1 MTTAICIGEPYRS
14 AGKCGAEYDSC
25 NAKYRR
31 KPDGAILEVYAMPT
45 IKSRRPVSAKK
56 RSVAKAA
63 PAPAGA
69 DLSKRAKQG
78 IILAI
83 MLALFLGALDQTIVG
98 TALPK
103 IITDLS
109 GANLYTWVVTIY
121 LLASTVTVPIY
132 GKLSDMYGRKPLLL
146 AGVGLFLIGSVLAG
160 LSQNIEQLIIFRGI
174 QGLGAGAL
182 FPIAL
187 ATIGDLYSA
196 KERGRYQG
204 LFGAVFGLA
213 SLIGPAL
220 GGWLTDTFS
229 WHLIFYVN
237 LPIGLISIAIILV
250 ELPTIKGRANQKIDF
265 LGALVF
271 AAGIIPV
278 LIGLTNVQTNAF
290 ATPEVAGLISLGLA
304 LLGLFL
310 FIEAKVEE
318 PIIPLELFRNRTF
331 AAAAAAS
338 FFASFGFFASIIFL
352 PRYFQT
358 VLGETATNSGYAT
371 LPLLLGVI
379 ISSVAAGQMVA
390 RRGRYKSLILGA
402 ILLVAAASVLLTN
415 IKADTDP
422 WVLRFWMFL
431 AGLGVGPTLS
441 VFTIVVQNAVPF
453 KFLGAATSN
462 LTFFRQVGGS
472 VGLALVGSYFG
483 GQLAA
488 TIPAELAKAA
498 PAGTFTPFFTAIGGD
513 LAQLT
518 NVGGQFD
525 QALIGLIPVQYLEA
539 FFTAIKAGI
548 ADAIGSIF
556 WLSVVAS
563 LVAFVAATLIEEIP
577 LRGGAKGAPAEM

>member
-1 MTTAICIGEPYRS
+1 MATARRSPSRPSKASPASSHHAGE
-14 AGKCGAEYDSC
+14 
-25 NAKYRR
+25 
-31 KPDGAILEVYAMPT
+31 
-45 IKSRRPVSAKK
+45 
-56 RSVAKAA
+56 
-63 PAPAGA
+63 

-78 IILAI
+78 IVLAI

-98 TALPK
+98 TALPQ
-103 IITDLS
+103 IITELN

-146 AGVGLFLIGSVLAG
+146 VGVGLFLVGSALAG
-160 LSQNIEQLIIFRGI
+160 LSQNIEQLILFRGI

-204 LFGAVFGLA
+204 LFGAVFGLS
-213 SLIGPAL
+213 SLVGPAL

-237 LPIGLISIAIILV
+237 IPIGLLSIAIILI
-250 ELPTIKGRANQKIDF
+250 ELPTFRGRPNQKIDF
-265 LGALVF
+265 LGAIVF

-278 LIGLTNVQTNAF
+278 LIGLTNVQTNDF
-290 ATPEVAGLISLGLA
+290 ATPEVAGLISVGLA
-304 LLGLFL
+304 ILGAFV
-310 FIEAKVEE
+310 FIEAKAEE

-331 AAAAAAS
+331 TAAAAAT
-338 FFASFGFFASIIFL
+338 FFSSIGFFAAVIFL
-352 PRYFQT
+352 PRYFQS
-358 VLGETATNSGYAT
+358 VLGESATDSGYAT

-379 ISSVAAGQMVA
+379 ISSVGAGLLVA
-390 RRGRYKSLILGA
+390 RRGRYKTLILGA
-402 ILLVAAASVLLTN
+402 IVLVTAGSLLLTN

-422 WVLRFWMFL
+422 WVLRGWMFL

-462 LTFFRQVGGS
+462 LTFFRQVGGT
-472 VGLALVGSYFG
+472 VGLAIVGSYFG
-483 GQLAA
+483 GQLTS
-488 TIPAELAKAA
+488 TIPAELATAA
-498 PAGTFTPFFTAIGGD
+498 PAGTFDPFFAATGGNLD
-513 LAQLT
+513 QLT
-518 NVGGQFD
+518 NVGGAFD
-525 QALIGLIPVQYLEA
+525 PALLALIPAEYVEA
-539 FFTAIKAGI
+539 FFSAVRAGI
-548 ADAIGSIF
+548 ADAIGAIF
-556 WLSVVAS
+556 WLAVVAS
-563 LVAFVAATLIEEIP
+563 LVALLAATLIEEIP
-577 LRGGAKGAPAEM
+577 LRSGSRAGTPAEL

>member
-1 MTTAICIGEPYRS
+1 M
-14 AGKCGAEYDSC
+14 
-25 NAKYRR
+25 
-31 KPDGAILEVYAMPT
+31 EVYRMAT
-45 IKSRRPVSAKK
+45 TKSRRPVAAK
-56 RSVAKAA
+56 RRTVAKAA

-83 MLALFLGALDQTIVG
+83 MMALFLGALDQTIVG
-98 TALPK
+98 TALPQ

-132 GKLSDMYGRKPLLL
+132 GKLSDLYGRKPLLL
-146 AGVGLFLIGSVLAG
+146 TGVSLFLIGSVLSG

-187 ATIGDLYSA
+187 ATIGDLYSP

-237 LPIGLISIAIILV
+237 LPIGLISIAIILI

-290 ATPEVAGLISLGLA
+290 ATPEVAGLIALGLA

-338 FFASFGFFASIIFL
+338 FFASIGFFTAIIFL

-358 VLGETATNSGYAT
+358 VLGETATSSGYAT

-379 ISSVAAGQMVA
+379 ISSVVAGLLVA
-390 RRGRYKSLILGA
+390 RSGRYKSLILGA
-402 ILLVAAASVLLTN
+402 ILLIAAASLLLTN

-422 WVLRFWMFL
+422 WLLRLWMFL
-431 AGLGVGPTLS
+431 AGLGIGPTLS

-483 GQLAA
+483 GQLV
-488 TIPAELAKAA
+488 TNIPTELTKAA
-498 PAGTFTPFFTAIGGD
+498 PTGTFTPFFTAIGGD

-525 QALIGLIPVQYLEA
+525 QALIGLIPVEHLGA
-539 FFTAIKAGI
+539 FFNAIKVGV

-577 LRGGAKGAPAEM
+577 LRGGAKGAPAEL

>member
-1 MTTAICIGEPYRS
+1 MATARRSTSRPSKASPTSSSHAGE
-14 AGKCGAEYDSC
+14 
-25 NAKYRR
+25 
-31 KPDGAILEVYAMPT
+31 
-45 IKSRRPVSAKK
+45 
-56 RSVAKAA
+56 
-63 PAPAGA
+63 

-78 IILAI
+78 IVVAI

-98 TALPK
+98 TALPQ
-103 IITDLS
+103 IITELN

-146 AGVGLFLIGSVLAG
+146 IGVGLFLVGSALAG
-160 LSQNIEQLIIFRGI
+160 LSQNIEQLILFRGI

-204 LFGAVFGLA
+204 LFGAVFGLS
-213 SLIGPAL
+213 SLVGPAL

-237 LPIGLISIAIILV
+237 LPIGLLSIAIILL

-265 LGALVF
+265 LGAIVF

-278 LIGLTNVQTNAF
+278 LIGLTNVQSNAF
-290 ATPEVAGLISLGLA
+290 ATPEVAGLIAAGLA
-304 LLGLFL
+304 ILSLFL
-310 FIEAKVEE
+310 FIETKADE
-318 PIIPLELFRNRTF
+318 PIIPLELFKNRTF

-338 FFASFGFFASIIFL
+338 FFASFGFFAAIIFL

-379 ISSVAAGQMVA
+379 ISSVGAGLMVA

-402 ILLVAAASVLLTN
+402 IALVTVGSLLLTN

-422 WVLRFWMFL
+422 WVLRGWMFL
-431 AGLGVGPTLS
+431 AGLGIGPTLS

-453 KFLGAATSN
+453 KFLGTATSN

-472 VGLALVGSYFG
+472 VGLAIVGSYFG
-483 GQLAA
+483 GQLTT
-488 TIPAELAKAA
+488 TIPTELAAAA
-498 PAGTFTPFFTAIGGD
+498 PAGTFDSFFAAAGGNLD
-513 LAQLT
+513 QLT

-525 QALIGLIPVQYLEA
+525 PALLALIPAEYLGV
-539 FFTAIKAGI
+539 FFTATQAGI
-548 ADAIGSIF
+548 ANAIGSIF
-556 WLSVVAS
+556 WLTVVAS
-563 LVAFVAATLIEEIP
+563 LIALVAATLIEEIP
-577 LRGGAKGAPAEM
+577 LRGKQSEGVVAEL

>member
-1 MTTAICIGEPYRS
+1 MATARRNTSRPS
-14 AGKCGAEYDSC
+14 KAGKASK
-25 NAKYRR
+25 A
-31 KPDGAILEVYAMPT
+31 
-45 IKSRRPVSAKK
+45 SAA
-56 RSVAKAA
+56 SSHH
-63 PAPAGA
+63 AGE

-78 IILAI
+78 IVVAI

-98 TALPK
+98 TALPQ
-103 IITDLS
+103 IITELN

-146 AGVGLFLIGSVLAG
+146 IGVSLFLVGSALAG

-187 ATIGDLYSA
+187 ATIGDLFSA

-204 LFGAVFGLA
+204 LFGAVFGLS
-213 SLIGPAL
+213 SLVGPAL

-237 LPIGLISIAIILV
+237 LPIGLLSIAIILL
-250 ELPTIKGRANQKIDF
+250 ELPTIKGRPNQKIDF
-265 LGALVF
+265 LGAIVF

-278 LIGLTNVQTNAF
+278 LIGLTNVQSNAF
-290 ATPEVAGLISLGLA
+290 ATPEVAGLISAGLA
-304 LLGLFL
+304 ILSLFL
-310 FIEAKVEE
+310 FIEAKADE

-331 AAAAAAS
+331 AAAAAAT
-338 FFASFGFFASIIFL
+338 FFASFGFFAAIIFL

-379 ISSVAAGQMVA
+379 ISSISAGQMVA

-402 ILLVAAASVLLTN
+402 IVLVTVGSLLLTN

-422 WVLRFWMFL
+422 WVLRGWMFL

-472 VGLALVGSYFG
+472 VGLAIVGSYFG
-483 GQLAA
+483 GQLTT
-488 TIPAELAKAA
+488 TIPTELAAAA
-498 PAGTFTPFFTAIGGD
+498 PAGTFDPFFAAAGGNLD
-513 LAQLT
+513 QLT

-525 QALIGLIPVQYLEA
+525 PALLALIPAEYVGA
-539 FFTAIKAGI
+539 FFNAIKAGI

-556 WLSVVAS
+556 WLAVMAS
-563 LVAFVAATLIEEIP
+563 LVALVAATLIEEIP
-577 LRGGAKGAPAEM
+577 LRSKPSEGVVAEL

>member
-1 MTTAICIGEPYRS
+1 MATARRS
-14 AGKCGAEYDSC
+14 TSRPSKAGKAS
-25 NAKYRR
+25 
-31 KPDGAILEVYAMPT
+31 
-45 IKSRRPVSAKK
+45 
-56 RSVAKAA
+56 KAS
-63 PAPAGA
+63 PASSHHAGE

-78 IILAI
+78 IVVAI

-98 TALPK
+98 TALPQ
-103 IITDLS
+103 IITELN

-146 AGVGLFLIGSVLAG
+146 IGVSLFLIGSALAG

-187 ATIGDLYSA
+187 ATIGDLFSA

-204 LFGAVFGLA
+204 LFGAVFGLS
-213 SLIGPAL
+213 SLVGPAL

-237 LPIGLISIAIILV
+237 LPIGLLSIAIILL
-250 ELPTIKGRANQKIDF
+250 ELPTIKGRPNQKIDF
-265 LGALVF
+265 LGAIVF

-278 LIGLTNVQTNAF
+278 LIGLTNVQSNAF
-290 ATPEVAGLISLGLA
+290 ATPEVAGLISAGLA
-304 LLGLFL
+304 ILSLFL
-310 FIEAKVEE
+310 FIEAKADE
-318 PIIPLELFRNRTF
+318 PIIPLELFKNRTF
-331 AAAAAAS
+331 AAAAAAT

-379 ISSVAAGQMVA
+379 ISSISAGQMVA

-402 ILLVAAASVLLTN
+402 IVLVTVGSLLLTN

-422 WVLRFWMFL
+422 WVLRGWMFL

-472 VGLALVGSYFG
+472 VGLAIVGSYFG
-483 GQLAA
+483 GQLTT
-488 TIPAELAKAA
+488 TIPTELAAAA
-498 PAGTFTPFFTAIGGD
+498 PAGTFDPFFAAAGGNLD
-513 LAQLT
+513 QLT

-525 QALIGLIPVQYLEA
+525 PALLALIPAEYVGA
-539 FFTAIKAGI
+539 FFNAIKAGI

-556 WLSVVAS
+556 WLAVVAS
-563 LVAFVAATLIEEIP
+563 LVALVAATLIEEIP
-577 LRGGAKGAPAEM
+577 LRSKPSEGVVAEL

>member
-1 MTTAICIGEPYRS
+1 MATARRSPSRPSKASPASSHHAGE
-14 AGKCGAEYDSC
+14 
-25 NAKYRR
+25 
-31 KPDGAILEVYAMPT
+31 
-45 IKSRRPVSAKK
+45 
-56 RSVAKAA
+56 
-63 PAPAGA
+63 

-78 IILAI
+78 IVVAI

-98 TALPK
+98 TALPQ
-103 IITDLS
+103 IITELN

-146 AGVGLFLIGSVLAG
+146 VGVGLFLVGSALAG
-160 LSQNIEQLIIFRGI
+160 LSQNIEQLILFRGI

-204 LFGAVFGLA
+204 LFGAVFGLS
-213 SLIGPAL
+213 SLVGPAL

-237 LPIGLISIAIILV
+237 LPIGLLSIAIILL
-250 ELPTIKGRANQKIDF
+250 ELPTIKGRPNQKIDF
-265 LGALVF
+265 LGAIVF

-278 LIGLTNVQTNAF
+278 LIGLTNVQSNAF
-290 ATPEVAGLISLGLA
+290 ATPEVAGLISAGLA
-304 LLGLFL
+304 ILCLFL
-310 FIEAKVEE
+310 FIEAKADE
-318 PIIPLELFRNRTF
+318 PIIPLELFKNRTF

-338 FFASFGFFASIIFL
+338 FFASFGFFAAIIFL

-379 ISSVAAGQMVA
+379 ISSVGAGLMVA

-402 ILLVAAASVLLTN
+402 IALVTVGSLLLTN

-422 WVLRFWMFL
+422 WVLRGWMFL
-431 AGLGVGPTLS
+431 AGLGIGPTLS

-453 KFLGAATSN
+453 KFLGTATSN

-472 VGLALVGSYFG
+472 VGLAIVGSYFG
-483 GQLAA
+483 GQLTTAIPAKLAAAAVPAGAFDAFSAA
-488 TIPAELAKAA
+488 T
-498 PAGTFTPFFTAIGGD
+498 GGNLD
-513 LAQLT
+513 QLT

-525 QALIGLIPVQYLEA
+525 PALLALIPAEYLGV
-539 FFTAIKAGI
+539 FFTAIQAGI

-556 WLSVVAS
+556 WLTVVAS
-563 LVAFVAATLIEEIP
+563 LIALVAATLIEEIP
-577 LRGGAKGAPAEM
+577 LRGKQSEGVVAEL

>member
-1 MTTAICIGEPYRS
+1 M
-14 AGKCGAEYDSC
+14 
-25 NAKYRR
+25 
-31 KPDGAILEVYAMPT
+31 EVYRMAT
-45 IKSRRPVSAKK
+45 TKSRRPVAAK
-56 RSVAKAA
+56 RRTVAKAA

-83 MLALFLGALDQTIVG
+83 MMALFLGALDQTIVG
-98 TALPK
+98 TALPQ

-132 GKLSDMYGRKPLLL
+132 GKLSDLYGRKPLLL
-146 AGVGLFLIGSVLAG
+146 TGVSLFLIGSVLSG

-187 ATIGDLYSA
+187 ATIGDLYSP

-237 LPIGLISIAIILV
+237 LPIGLISIAIILI

-290 ATPEVAGLISLGLA
+290 ATPEVAGLIALGLA

-338 FFASFGFFASIIFL
+338 FFASIGFFTAIIFL

-358 VLGETATNSGYAT
+358 VLGETATSSGYAT

-379 ISSVAAGQMVA
+379 ISSVVAGLLVA
-390 RRGRYKSLILGA
+390 RSGHYKSLILGA
-402 ILLVAAASVLLTN
+402 ILLIAAASLLLTN

-422 WVLRFWMFL
+422 WLLRLWMFL
-431 AGLGVGPTLS
+431 AGLGIGPTLS

-483 GQLAA
+483 GQLV
-488 TIPAELAKAA
+488 TNIPTELTKAA
-498 PAGTFTPFFTAIGGD
+498 PTGTFTPFFTAIGGD

-525 QALIGLIPVQYLEA
+525 QALIGLIPVEHLGA
-539 FFTAIKAGI
+539 FFNAIKVGV

-577 LRGGAKGAPAEM
+577 LRGGAKGAPAEL

>member
-1 MTTAICIGEPYRS
+1 
-14 AGKCGAEYDSC
+14 
-25 NAKYRR
+25 
-31 KPDGAILEVYAMPT
+31 MPT
-45 IKSRRPVSAKK
+45 PKTRRPVAAKNTAAAKK
-56 RSVAKAA
+56 PSASNSTI
-63 PAPAGA
+63 APAGA

-98 TALPK
+98 TALPQ

-278 LIGLTNVQTNAF
+278 LIGLTNVQTSDF

-310 FIEAKVEE
+310 FIEAKVQE

-331 AAAAAAS
+331 TAAAAAS
-338 FFASFGFFASIIFL
+338 FFASFGFFSAVIFL
-352 PRYFQT
+352 PRYFQS
-358 VLGETATNSGYAT
+358 VLGESATNSGYAT

-422 WVLRFWMFL
+422 WVLRLWMFL
-431 AGLGVGPTLS
+431 AGLGIGPTLS

-483 GQLAA
+483 GQLV
-488 TIPAELAKAA
+488 TSIPAELATAA

-525 QALIGLIPVQYLEA
+525 QALISLIPVQYLDA

-548 ADAIGSIF
+548 ADAIGAIF

-577 LRGGAKGAPAEM
+577 LRGGANGAPTEM

>member
-1 MTTAICIGEPYRS
+1 M
-14 AGKCGAEYDSC
+14 
-25 NAKYRR
+25 
-31 KPDGAILEVYAMPT
+31 LEVYAMPT
-45 IKSRRPVSAKK
+45 RTTRRPVATKR

-63 PAPAGA
+63 TAPAGA

-146 AGVGLFLIGSVLAG
+146 TGVGLFLLGSALAG

-204 LFGAVFGLA
+204 LFGAVFGLS
-213 SLIGPAL
+213 SLVGPAL

-237 LPIGLISIAIILV
+237 LPIGLVSIAIILL
-250 ELPTIKGRANQKIDF
+250 ELPTIKGRANQKIDY

-304 LLGLFL
+304 LLGVFL
-310 FIEAKVEE
+310 FIESKVEE

-338 FFASFGFFASIIFL
+338 FFASFGFFSSVIFL
-352 PRYFQT
+352 PRYFQS
-358 VLGETATNSGYAT
+358 VLGESATNSGYAT

-379 ISSVAAGQMVA
+379 ISSVTAGQIVA

-402 ILLVAAASVLLTN
+402 IVLVAGASLLLTN

-422 WVLRFWMFL
+422 WLLRGWMFL

-453 KFLGAATSN
+453 KFLGAATSY

-472 VGLALVGSYFG
+472 VGLAIVGSYFG
-483 GQLAA
+483 GQLAT
-488 TIPAELAKAA
+488 TIPTELAKAA
-498 PAGTFTPFFTAIGGD
+498 PSGTFTPFFTAIGGD

-518 NVGGQFD
+518 NVDGKFD
-525 QALIGLIPVQYLEA
+525 QALISLIPAQYLEA
-539 FFTAIKAGI
+539 FFNAIKAGI

-577 LRGGAKGAPAEM
+577 LRGGVKGAPAEM

>member
-1 MTTAICIGEPYRS
+1 M
-14 AGKCGAEYDSC
+14 
-25 NAKYRR
+25 
-31 KPDGAILEVYAMPT
+31 EVHAMPT
-45 IKSRRPVSAKK
+45 AKTRRPVAAKQ
-56 RSVAKAA
+56 RPAAKET

-78 IILAI
+78 IIVAI

-132 GKLSDMYGRKPLLL
+132 GKLSDLYGRKPLLL

-213 SLIGPAL
+213 SLVGPAL

-237 LPIGLISIAIILV
+237 LPIGLISIAIIVL

-379 ISSVAAGQMVA
+379 ISSVAAGQIVA

-422 WVLRFWMFL
+422 WVLRLWMFL

-483 GQLAA
+483 GQLVT

-498 PAGTFTPFFTAIGGD
+498 PVGTFTPFFTAIGGD

-525 QALIGLIPVQYLEA
+525 QALIGLIPVQYLDA

-577 LRGGAKGAPAEM
+577 LRGGAKSAPAEM

>member
-1 MTTAICIGEPYRS
+1 M
-14 AGKCGAEYDSC
+14 
-25 NAKYRR
+25 
-31 KPDGAILEVYAMPT
+31 EVYRMAT
-45 IKSRRPVSAKK
+45 AKSRRPVAAK
-56 RSVAKAA
+56 RRTVAKAA

-83 MLALFLGALDQTIVG
+83 MMALFLGALDQTIVG

-146 AGVGLFLIGSVLAG
+146 IGVGLFLIGSVLSG

-187 ATIGDLYSA
+187 ATIGDLYSP

-237 LPIGLISIAIILV
+237 LPIGLISIAIILI

-271 AAGIIPV
+271 ASGIIPV

-290 ATPEVAGLISLGLA
+290 ATPEVAGLIALGLA

-338 FFASFGFFASIIFL
+338 FFASIGFFTAIIFL

-358 VLGETATNSGYAT
+358 VLGETATSSGYAT

-379 ISSVAAGQMVA
+379 ISSVVAGLLVA
-390 RRGRYKSLILGA
+390 RSGRYKSLILGA
-402 ILLVAAASVLLTN
+402 ILLIAAASLLLTN

-422 WVLRFWMFL
+422 WALRLWMFL
-431 AGLGVGPTLS
+431 AGLGIGPTLS

-472 VGLALVGSYFG
+472 VGLAVVGSYFG
-483 GQLAA
+483 GQLV
-488 TIPAELAKAA
+488 TNIPTELAKAA

-525 QALIGLIPVQYLEA
+525 QALIGLIPVQYLDA
-539 FFTAIKAGI
+539 FFNAIKVGI

-577 LRGGAKGAPAEM
+577 LRGGAKGAPAEL

>member
-1 MTTAICIGEPYRS
+1 MATARRS
-14 AGKCGAEYDSC
+14 TSRPST
-25 NAKYRR
+25 AK
-31 KPDGAILEVYAMPT
+31 
-45 IKSRRPVSAKK
+45 RPS
-56 RSVAKAA
+56 KAS
-63 PAPAGA
+63 PASSHHAGA

-78 IILAI
+78 IVLAI

-98 TALPK
+98 TALPQ
-103 IITDLS
+103 IITELN

-146 AGVGLFLIGSVLAG
+146 IGVGLFLVGSALAG

-204 LFGAVFGLA
+204 LFGAVFGLS
-213 SLIGPAL
+213 SLVGPAL

-237 LPIGLISIAIILV
+237 LPIGLLSIAIILL
-250 ELPTIKGRANQKIDF
+250 ELPTIKGRPNQKIDF
-265 LGALVF
+265 LGAIVF

-278 LIGLTNVQTNAF
+278 LIGLTNVQSNAF
-290 ATPEVAGLISLGLA
+290 ATPEVAGLIAAGLA
-304 LLGLFL
+304 ILCLFL
-310 FIEAKVEE
+310 FIETKADE
-318 PIIPLELFRNRTF
+318 PIIPLELFKNRTF

-338 FFASFGFFASIIFL
+338 FFASFGFFAAIIFL

-379 ISSVAAGQMVA
+379 ISSVGAGLMVA

-402 ILLVAAASVLLTN
+402 IVLVTVGSLLLTS

-422 WVLRFWMFL
+422 WVLRGWMFL
-431 AGLGVGPTLS
+431 AGLGIGPTLS

-472 VGLALVGSYFG
+472 VGLAIVGSYFG
-483 GQLAA
+483 GQLTT
-488 TIPAELAKAA
+488 TIPTELAAAA
-498 PAGTFTPFFTAIGGD
+498 PAGTFDPFFAAVGGNLD
-513 LAQLT
+513 QLT

-525 QALIGLIPVQYLEA
+525 PALLALIPVEYVGA
-539 FFTAIKAGI
+539 FFNAIKAGI

-556 WLSVVAS
+556 WLAVVAS
-563 LVAFVAATLIEEIP
+563 LVALVAATLIEEIP
-577 LRGGAKGAPAEM
+577 LRSKSSEGVVAEL

>member
-1 MTTAICIGEPYRS
+1 MSTA
-14 AGKCGAEYDSC
+14 
-25 NAKYRR
+25 
-31 KPDGAILEVYAMPT
+31 
-45 IKSRRPVSAKK
+45 KSRRPVAAKK
-56 RSVAKAA
+56 STVAKAA

-83 MLALFLGALDQTIVG
+83 MMALFLGALDQTIVG

-132 GKLSDMYGRKPLLL
+132 GKLSDLYGRKPLLL
-146 AGVGLFLIGSVLAG
+146 TGVSLFLIGSVLAG

-187 ATIGDLYSA
+187 ATIGDLYSP

-237 LPIGLISIAIILV
+237 LPIGLISIAIILI

-290 ATPEVAGLISLGLA
+290 ATPEVAGLIALGIV

-338 FFASFGFFASIIFL
+338 FFASIGFFTAIIFL

-379 ISSVAAGQMVA
+379 ISSVVAGLLVA
-390 RRGRYKSLILGA
+390 RSGRYKSLILGA
-402 ILLVAAASVLLTN
+402 ILLIAAASLLLTN

-422 WVLRFWMFL
+422 WALRLWMFL
-431 AGLGVGPTLS
+431 AGLGIGPTLS

-472 VGLALVGSYFG
+472 VGLAVVGSYFG
-483 GQLAA
+483 GQLV
-488 TIPAELAKAA
+488 TNIPAELATAA

-525 QALIGLIPVQYLEA
+525 QALIGLIPVQYLDA
-539 FFTAIKAGI
+539 FFNAIKVGI

-577 LRGGAKGAPAEM
+577 LRGGAKGAPAEL

>member
-1 MTTAICIGEPYRS
+1 VKKPSKASPTSSNHAGE
-14 AGKCGAEYDSC
+14 
-25 NAKYRR
+25 
-31 KPDGAILEVYAMPT
+31 
-45 IKSRRPVSAKK
+45 
-56 RSVAKAA
+56 
-63 PAPAGA
+63 

-78 IILAI
+78 IVVAI

-98 TALPK
+98 TALPR
-103 IITDLS
+103 IITELN

-146 AGVGLFLIGSVLAG
+146 IGVGLFLVGSALAG
-160 LSQNIEQLIIFRGI
+160 LSQNIEQLILFRGI

-187 ATIGDLYSA
+187 ATIGDLFSA

-204 LFGAVFGLA
+204 LFGAVFGLS
-213 SLIGPAL
+213 SLVGPAL

-237 LPIGLISIAIILV
+237 LPIGLLSIAIILL
-250 ELPTIKGRANQKIDF
+250 ELPTIKGRPNQKIDF
-265 LGALVF
+265 LGAIVF

-278 LIGLTNVQTNAF
+278 LIGLTNVQSNAF
-290 ATPEVAGLISLGLA
+290 ATPEVAGMIAAGLA
-304 LLGLFL
+304 ILCLFL
-310 FIEAKVEE
+310 FIETKADE
-318 PIIPLELFRNRTF
+318 PIIPLELFKNRTF
-331 AAAAAAS
+331 AAAATAT
-338 FFASFGFFASIIFL
+338 FFASIGFFASIIFL

-379 ISSVAAGQMVA
+379 ISSVGAGLMVA

-402 ILLVAAASVLLTN
+402 IALVTVGSLLLTN

-422 WVLRFWMFL
+422 WVLRGWMFL

-472 VGLALVGSYFG
+472 VGLAIVGSYFG
-483 GQLAA
+483 GQLTTTIPKELAAAAPTGTFDPFFAA
-488 TIPAELAKAA
+488 T
-498 PAGTFTPFFTAIGGD
+498 GGNLD
-513 LAQLT
+513 QLT

-525 QALIGLIPVQYLEA
+525 PALLALIPAEYVGA
-539 FFTAIKAGI
+539 FFKAIQAGI

-556 WLSVVAS
+556 WLAVVAS
-563 LVAFVAATLIEEIP
+563 LVALVAATLIEEIP
-577 LRGGAKGAPAEM
+577 LRGKPSEGVVAEM

>member
-1 MTTAICIGEPYRS
+1 
-14 AGKCGAEYDSC
+14 
-25 NAKYRR
+25 
-31 KPDGAILEVYAMPT
+31 MPT
-45 IKSRRPVSAKK
+45 AKTRRPVAAKK
-56 RSVAKAA
+56 TATAKKPAAAKAA

-78 IILAI
+78 IIVAI

-146 AGVGLFLIGSVLAG
+146 TGVGLFLLGSALSG
-160 LSQNIEQLIIFRGI
+160 LSQNIEQLIVFRGI

-213 SLIGPAL
+213 SLVGPAL

-237 LPIGLISIAIILV
+237 LPVGLISIAIILL

-278 LIGLTNVQTNAF
+278 LIGLTNVQSSAF

-379 ISSVAAGQMVA
+379 VSSVAAGQIVA

-402 ILLVAAASVLLTN
+402 ILLVSAASVLLTN

-422 WVLRFWMFL
+422 WVLRLWMFL

-483 GQLAA
+483 GQLAT

-498 PAGTFTPFFTAIGGD
+498 PMGTFNPFFTAIGGN
-513 LAQLT
+513 LSQLT
-518 NVGGQFD
+518 NVGGKFD
-525 QALIGLIPVQYLEA
+525 QALISLIPVQYLDA
-539 FFTAIKAGI
+539 FFNAIKAGI

>member
-1 MTTAICIGEPYRS
+1 MATT
-14 AGKCGAEYDSC
+14 
-25 NAKYRR
+25 
-31 KPDGAILEVYAMPT
+31 
-45 IKSRRPVSAKK
+45 KSRRPVAAKK
-56 RSVAKAA
+56 RTAAPAA

-78 IILAI
+78 IIVAI

-109 GANLYTWVVTIY
+109 GGNLYTWVVTIY

-146 AGVGLFLIGSVLAG
+146 TGVGLFLLGSVLSG

-187 ATIGDLYSA
+187 ATIGDLYSP

-213 SLIGPAL
+213 SLVGPAL

-237 LPIGLISIAIILV
+237 LPIGLISIAIILL

-278 LIGLTNVQTNAF
+278 LIGLTNVQEKAF

-379 ISSVAAGQMVA
+379 ISSVAAGQLVA

-415 IKADTDP
+415 ITKDTDP
-422 WVLRFWMFL
+422 WVLRLWMFL

-483 GQLAA
+483 GQIA
-488 TIPAELAKAA
+488 TRIPTELYKVA
-498 PAGTFTPFFTAIGGD
+498 PKELFAPFIDAIGGKWD
-513 LAQLT
+513 ILT
-518 NVGGQFD
+518 NVGKRPE
-525 QALIGLIPVQYLEA
+525 ALINLIPKELLVEA
-539 FFTAIKAGI
+539 DKAIKAGI

>member
-1 MTTAICIGEPYRS
+1 MATARRS
-14 AGKCGAEYDSC
+14 TSRPST
-25 NAKYRR
+25 AKRPS
-31 KPDGAILEVYAMPT
+31 KASPAS
-45 IKSRRPVSAKK
+45 SRH
-56 RSVAKAA
+56 
-63 PAPAGA
+63 AGA

-78 IILAI
+78 IVLAI

-98 TALPK
+98 TALPQ
-103 IITDLS
+103 IITELN

-146 AGVGLFLIGSVLAG
+146 IGVGLFLVGSALAG

-204 LFGAVFGLA
+204 LFGAVFGLS
-213 SLIGPAL
+213 SLVGPAL

-237 LPIGLISIAIILV
+237 LPIGLLSIAIILL
-250 ELPTIKGRANQKIDF
+250 ELPTIKGRPNQKIDF

-278 LIGLTNVQTNAF
+278 LIGLTNVQSNAF
-290 ATPEVAGLISLGLA
+290 ATPEVAGLISAGLA
-304 LLGLFL
+304 ILCLFL
-310 FIEAKVEE
+310 FIETKAGE
-318 PIIPLELFRNRTF
+318 PIIPLELFKNRTF

-338 FFASFGFFASIIFL
+338 FFASFGFFAAIIFL

-379 ISSVAAGQMVA
+379 ISSVGAGLMVA

-402 ILLVAAASVLLTN
+402 IVLVTVGSLLLTS

-422 WVLRFWMFL
+422 WVLRGWMFL
-431 AGLGVGPTLS
+431 AGLGIGPTLS

-453 KFLGAATSN
+453 KFLGTATSN

-472 VGLALVGSYFG
+472 VGLAIVGSYFG
-483 GQLAA
+483 GQLTT
-488 TIPAELAKAA
+488 TIPTELAAAA
-498 PAGTFTPFFTAIGGD
+498 PAGTFGPFFAAAGGNLD
-513 LAQLT
+513 QLT

-525 QALIGLIPVQYLEA
+525 PALLALIPTEYLSV
-539 FFTAIKAGI
+539 FFTAIQAGI

-556 WLSVVAS
+556 WLTVVAS
-563 LVAFVAATLIEEIP
+563 LIALVAATLIEEIP
-577 LRGGAKGAPAEM
+577 LRGKQSEGVVAEL

>member
-1 MTTAICIGEPYRS
+1 MATARRS
-14 AGKCGAEYDSC
+14 PSRPSKPSKAIT
-25 NAKYRR
+25 AK
-31 KPDGAILEVYAMPT
+31 
-45 IKSRRPVSAKK
+45 RPS
-56 RSVAKAA
+56 KAS
-63 PAPAGA
+63 PASSHHAGA

-78 IILAI
+78 IVVAI

-98 TALPK
+98 TALPQ
-103 IITDLS
+103 IITELN

-146 AGVGLFLIGSVLAG
+146 IGVSLFLIGSALAG

-187 ATIGDLYSA
+187 ATIGDLFSA

-204 LFGAVFGLA
+204 LFGAVFGLS

-237 LPIGLISIAIILV
+237 LPIGLLSIAIILL
-250 ELPTIKGRANQKIDF
+250 ELPTIKGRPNQKIDF
-265 LGALVF
+265 LGAIVF

-278 LIGLTNVQTNAF
+278 LIGLTNVQSNAF
-290 ATPEVAGLISLGLA
+290 ATPEVAGLISAGLA
-304 LLGLFL
+304 ILCLFL
-310 FIEAKVEE
+310 FIEAKADE
-318 PIIPLELFRNRTF
+318 PIIPLELFKNRTF

-338 FFASFGFFASIIFL
+338 FFASFGFFAAIIFL

-379 ISSVAAGQMVA
+379 ISSVGAGLMVA

-402 ILLVAAASVLLTN
+402 IVLVTVGSLLLTN

-422 WVLRFWMFL
+422 WVLRGWMFL
-431 AGLGVGPTLS
+431 AGLGIGPTLS

-453 KFLGAATSN
+453 KFLGTATSN

-472 VGLALVGSYFG
+472 VGLAIVGSYFG
-483 GQLAA
+483 GQLTT
-488 TIPAELAKAA
+488 TIPTELAAAA
-498 PAGTFTPFFTAIGGD
+498 PAGTFDPFFAAAGGNLD
-513 LAQLT
+513 QLT

-525 QALIGLIPVQYLEA
+525 PALLALIPAEYVGA
-539 FFTAIKAGI
+539 FFNAIKAGI

-556 WLSVVAS
+556 WLAVVAS
-563 LVAFVAATLIEEIP
+563 LVALVAATLIEEIP
-577 LRGGAKGAPAEM
+577 LRSKPSEGVVAEL

>member
-1 MTTAICIGEPYRS
+1 M
-14 AGKCGAEYDSC
+14 
-25 NAKYRR
+25 
-31 KPDGAILEVYAMPT
+31 EVHRMPT
-45 IKSRRPVSAKK
+45 AKTRRPAAAKK
-56 RSVAKAA
+56 TATAKKPAAAKAA

-78 IILAI
+78 IIVAI

-146 AGVGLFLIGSVLAG
+146 TGVGLFLLGSVLAG

-213 SLIGPAL
+213 SLVGPAL

-237 LPIGLISIAIILV
+237 LPIGLISIAIILL

-278 LIGLTNVQTNAF
+278 LIGLTNVQSNAF

-379 ISSVAAGQMVA
+379 ISSVAAGQIVA
-390 RRGRYKSLILGA
+390 RRGRYKTLILGA

-422 WVLRFWMFL
+422 WVLRLWMFL

-483 GQLAA
+483 GQLAT

-498 PAGTFTPFFTAIGGD
+498 PMGTFDPFFTAIGGN
-513 LAQLT
+513 LSQLT
-518 NVGGQFD
+518 NVGGKFD
-525 QALIGLIPVQYLEA
+525 QALISLIPVQYLDA
-539 FFTAIKAGI
+539 FFNAIKAGI

>member
-1 MTTAICIGEPYRS
+1 
-14 AGKCGAEYDSC
+14 
-25 NAKYRR
+25 
-31 KPDGAILEVYAMPT
+31 MPT
-45 IKSRRPVSAKK
+45 AKMRRPAAAKNTATAKK
-56 RSVAKAA
+56 PAAAKAA

-78 IILAI
+78 IIVAI

-146 AGVGLFLIGSVLAG
+146 TGVGLFLLGSALSG
-160 LSQNIEQLIIFRGI
+160 LSQNIEQLIVFRGI
-174 QGLGAGAL
+174 QGFGAGAL

-213 SLIGPAL
+213 SLVGPAL

-237 LPIGLISIAIILV
+237 LPIGLISIAIILL
-250 ELPTIKGRANQKIDF
+250 ERPTIKGRANQKIDF

-278 LIGLTNVQTNAF
+278 LIGLTNVQSSAF
-290 ATPEVAGLISLGLA
+290 ATPEVAGLILLGLA
-304 LLGLFL
+304 LLGLFI
-310 FIEAKVEE
+310 FVEAKVEE

-379 ISSVAAGQMVA
+379 ISSIAAGQIVA
-390 RRGRYKSLILGA
+390 RSGRYKSLILGA
-402 ILLVAAASVLLTN
+402 ILLVAGASVLLTN
-415 IKADTDP
+415 IRADTDP
-422 WVLRFWMFL
+422 WALRLWMVL

-441 VFTIVVQNAVPF
+441 VFTIVVQNALPF

-483 GQLAA
+483 GQLAT
-488 TIPAELAKAA
+488 TITTEVAKAA
-498 PAGTFTPFFTAIGGD
+498 PMGTFDPFFTAIGGN
-513 LAQLT
+513 LSQLT
-518 NVGGQFD
+518 NVGGKFD
-525 QALIGLIPVQYLEA
+525 QALISLIPVQYLDA
-539 FFTAIKAGI
+539 FFNAIKAGI

>member
-1 MTTAICIGEPYRS
+1 MATARRS
-14 AGKCGAEYDSC
+14 TSRPSKAGKAS
-25 NAKYRR
+25 
-31 KPDGAILEVYAMPT
+31 
-45 IKSRRPVSAKK
+45 
-56 RSVAKAA
+56 KAS
-63 PAPAGA
+63 PASSHHAGE

-78 IILAI
+78 IVVAI

-98 TALPK
+98 TALPQ
-103 IITDLS
+103 IITELN

-146 AGVGLFLIGSVLAG
+146 IGVSLFLIGSALAG

-187 ATIGDLYSA
+187 ATIGDLFSA

-204 LFGAVFGLA
+204 LFGAVFGLS
-213 SLIGPAL
+213 SLVGPAL

-237 LPIGLISIAIILV
+237 LPIGLLSIAIILL
-250 ELPTIKGRANQKIDF
+250 ELPTIKGRPNQKIDF
-265 LGALVF
+265 LGAIVF

-278 LIGLTNVQTNAF
+278 LIGLTNVQSNAF
-290 ATPEVAGLISLGLA
+290 ATPEVAGLISAGLA
-304 LLGLFL
+304 ILSLFL
-310 FIEAKVEE
+310 FIEAKADE
-318 PIIPLELFRNRTF
+318 PIIPLELFKNRTF
-331 AAAAAAS
+331 AAAAAAT

-379 ISSVAAGQMVA
+379 ISSISAGQMVA

-402 ILLVAAASVLLTN
+402 IVLVTVGSLLLTN

-422 WVLRFWMFL
+422 WVLRGWMFL

-472 VGLALVGSYFG
+472 VGLAIVGSYFG
-483 GQLAA
+483 GQLTT
-488 TIPAELAKAA
+488 TIPTELAAAA
-498 PAGTFTPFFTAIGGD
+498 PSGTFDPFFAAAGGNLD
-513 LAQLT
+513 QLT

-525 QALIGLIPVQYLEA
+525 PALLALIPAEYVGA
-539 FFTAIKAGI
+539 FFNAIKAGI

-556 WLSVVAS
+556 WLAVVAS
-563 LVAFVAATLIEEIP
+563 LVALVAATLIEEIP
-577 LRGGAKGAPAEM
+577 LRSKPSEGVVAEL

>member
-1 MTTAICIGEPYRS
+1 M
-14 AGKCGAEYDSC
+14 
-25 NAKYRR
+25 
-31 KPDGAILEVYAMPT
+31 EVHRMPT
-45 IKSRRPVSAKK
+45 AKTRRPVAAKK
-56 RSVAKAA
+56 TATAKKPAAAKAA

-78 IILAI
+78 IIVAI

-146 AGVGLFLIGSVLAG
+146 TGVGLFLLGSVLAG

-213 SLIGPAL
+213 SLVGPAL

-237 LPIGLISIAIILV
+237 LPIGLISIAIILL

-278 LIGLTNVQTNAF
+278 LIGLTNVQSNAF

-379 ISSVAAGQMVA
+379 ISSVAAGQIVA

-402 ILLVAAASVLLTN
+402 ILLVSAASVLLTN

-422 WVLRFWMFL
+422 WVLRLWMFL

-483 GQLAA
+483 GQLAT

-498 PAGTFTPFFTAIGGD
+498 PMGTFDPFFTAIGGN
-513 LAQLT
+513 LSQLT
-518 NVGGQFD
+518 NVGGKFD
-525 QALIGLIPVQYLEA
+525 QALISLIPVQYLDA
-539 FFTAIKAGI
+539 FFNAIKAGI

>member
-1 MTTAICIGEPYRS
+1 MAT
-14 AGKCGAEYDSC
+14 
-25 NAKYRR
+25 
-31 KPDGAILEVYAMPT
+31 V
-45 IKSRRPVSAKK
+45 KSRRPVAAKK
-56 RSVAKAA
+56 RAVAKAA

-78 IILAI
+78 IIVAI

-146 AGVGLFLIGSVLAG
+146 TGVGLFLIGSALAG

-187 ATIGDLYSA
+187 ATIGDLYSP

-204 LFGAVFGLA
+204 LFGAVFGLS

-237 LPIGLISIAIILV
+237 LPIGLISIAIILL

-290 ATPEVAGLISLGLA
+290 ATPEVAGLISLGLV

-310 FIEAKVEE
+310 FIEAKVQE

-379 ISSVAAGQMVA
+379 ISSVAAGQIVA

-402 ILLVAAASVLLTN
+402 ILLVAAASLLLTN

-422 WVLRFWMFL
+422 WLLRGWMFL

-483 GQLAA
+483 GQLAT
-488 TIPAELAKAA
+488 TIPTELAKAA
-498 PAGTFTPFFTAIGGD
+498 PTGTFDPFFSAIGGN

-518 NVGGQFD
+518 NVGGKFD
-525 QALIGLIPVQYLEA
+525 QALIGLIPVQYLDA
-539 FFTAIKAGI
+539 FFNAIKAGI

>member
-1 MTTAICIGEPYRS
+1 
-14 AGKCGAEYDSC
+14 
-25 NAKYRR
+25 
-31 KPDGAILEVYAMPT
+31 MPT
-45 IKSRRPVSAKK
+45 PKTRRPAAAKNTATAKK
-56 RSVAKAA
+56 PSASNSTI
-63 PAPAGA
+63 APAGA

-98 TALPK
+98 TALPQ

-278 LIGLTNVQTNAF
+278 LIGLTNVQTSDF

-310 FIEAKVEE
+310 FIEAKVQE

-331 AAAAAAS
+331 TAAAAAS
-338 FFASFGFFASIIFL
+338 FFASFGFFSAVIFL
-352 PRYFQT
+352 PRYFQS
-358 VLGETATNSGYAT
+358 VLGESATNSGYAT

-379 ISSVAAGQMVA
+379 ISSVAAGQLVA

-402 ILLVAAASVLLTN
+402 ILLGAAASVLLTN

-422 WVLRFWMFL
+422 WVLRLWMFL
-431 AGLGVGPTLS
+431 AGLGIGPTLS

-483 GQLAA
+483 GQLV
-488 TIPAELAKAA
+488 TSIPAELATAA

-525 QALIGLIPVQYLEA
+525 QALISLIPVQYLDA

-548 ADAIGSIF
+548 ADAIGAIF

-577 LRGGAKGAPAEM
+577 LRGGAKGAPTEM

>member
-1 MTTAICIGEPYRS
+1 MATARRS
-14 AGKCGAEYDSC
+14 TSRPSKAGKAS
-25 NAKYRR
+25 
-31 KPDGAILEVYAMPT
+31 
-45 IKSRRPVSAKK
+45 
-56 RSVAKAA
+56 KAS
-63 PAPAGA
+63 PASNHHAGE

-78 IILAI
+78 IVVAI

-98 TALPK
+98 TALPR
-103 IITDLS
+103 IITELN

-146 AGVGLFLIGSVLAG
+146 IGVSLFLIGSALAG

-187 ATIGDLYSA
+187 ATIGDLFSA

-204 LFGAVFGLA
+204 LFGAVFGLS
-213 SLIGPAL
+213 SLVGPAL

-237 LPIGLISIAIILV
+237 LPIGLLSIAIILL
-250 ELPTIKGRANQKIDF
+250 ELPTIKGRPNQKIDF
-265 LGALVF
+265 LGAIVF

-278 LIGLTNVQTNAF
+278 LIGLTNVQSNAF
-290 ATPEVAGLISLGLA
+290 ATPEVAGLISAGLA
-304 LLGLFL
+304 ILSLFL
-310 FIEAKVEE
+310 FIEAKADE
-318 PIIPLELFRNRTF
+318 PIIPLELFKNRTF
-331 AAAAAAS
+331 AAAAAAT

-379 ISSVAAGQMVA
+379 ISSISAGQMVA

-402 ILLVAAASVLLTN
+402 IVLVTVGSLLLTN

-422 WVLRFWMFL
+422 WVLRGWMFL

-472 VGLALVGSYFG
+472 VGLAIVGSYFG
-483 GQLAA
+483 GQLTT
-488 TIPAELAKAA
+488 TIPTELAAAA
-498 PAGTFTPFFTAIGGD
+498 PAGTFDPFFAAAGGNLD
-513 LAQLT
+513 QLT

-525 QALIGLIPVQYLEA
+525 PALLALIPAEYVGA
-539 FFTAIKAGI
+539 FFNAIKAGI

-556 WLSVVAS
+556 WLAVVAS
-563 LVAFVAATLIEEIP
+563 LVALVAATLIEEIP
-577 LRGGAKGAPAEM
+577 LRSKPSEGVVAEL

>member
-1 MTTAICIGEPYRS
+1 MATA
-14 AGKCGAEYDSC
+14 
-25 NAKYRR
+25 
-31 KPDGAILEVYAMPT
+31 
-45 IKSRRPVSAKK
+45 KSRRPVAAK
-56 RSVAKAA
+56 RRTVAKAA
-63 PAPAGA
+63 PAPVGA
-69 DLSKRAKQG
+69 DISKRAKQG
-78 IILAI
+78 IIVAI

-146 AGVGLFLIGSVLAG
+146 IGVGLFLIGSVLSG

-187 ATIGDLYSA
+187 ATIGDLYSP

-213 SLIGPAL
+213 SLVGPAL

-237 LPIGLISIAIILV
+237 LPIGLISIAIILI

-338 FFASFGFFASIIFL
+338 FFASIGFFASIIFL

-379 ISSVAAGQMVA
+379 ISSVAAGLIVA
-390 RRGRYKSLILGA
+390 RSGRYKTLILGA

-422 WVLRFWMFL
+422 WALRLWMFL

-483 GQLAA
+483 GQLVT
-488 TIPAELAKAA
+488 TIPTELSKAA
-498 PAGTFTPFFTAIGGD
+498 PVGTFTPFFTAIGGN
-513 LAQLT
+513 LSQLT
-518 NVGGQFD
+518 NVGGKFD
-525 QALIGLIPVQYLEA
+525 QALIGLIPVQYLDA

-556 WLSVVAS
+556 WLSAVAS

>member
-1 MTTAICIGEPYRS
+1 M
-14 AGKCGAEYDSC
+14 
-25 NAKYRR
+25 
-31 KPDGAILEVYAMPT
+31 EVHRMAT
-45 IKSRRPVSAKK
+45 VKSRRPVAAKK
-56 RSVAKAA
+56 TAAAKKPVAAKAA

-78 IILAI
+78 IIVAI

-146 AGVGLFLIGSVLAG
+146 TGVGLFLIGSALAG

-187 ATIGDLYSA
+187 ATIGDLYSP

-204 LFGAVFGLA
+204 LFGAVFGLS

-237 LPIGLISIAIILV
+237 LPIGLISIAIILL

-290 ATPEVAGLISLGLA
+290 ATPEVAGLISLGLV

-310 FIEAKVEE
+310 FIEAKVQE

-379 ISSVAAGQMVA
+379 ISSVAAGQIVA

-402 ILLVAAASVLLTN
+402 ILLVAAASLLLTN

-422 WVLRFWMFL
+422 WLLRGWMFL

-483 GQLAA
+483 GQLAT
-488 TIPAELAKAA
+488 TIPTELAKAA
-498 PAGTFTPFFTAIGGD
+498 PTGTFDPFFSAIGGN

-518 NVGGQFD
+518 NVGGKFD
-525 QALIGLIPVQYLEA
+525 QALIGLIPVQYLDA
-539 FFTAIKAGI
+539 FFNAIKAGI

>member
-1 MTTAICIGEPYRS
+1 
-14 AGKCGAEYDSC
+14 
-25 NAKYRR
+25 
-31 KPDGAILEVYAMPT
+31 MPT
-45 IKSRRPVSAKK
+45 PKTRRPVAAKNTAAAKK
-56 RSVAKAA
+56 PSASNSTI
-63 PAPAGA
+63 APAGA

-98 TALPK
+98 TALPQ

-278 LIGLTNVQTNAF
+278 LIGLTNVQMSDF

-310 FIEAKVEE
+310 FIEAKVQE

-331 AAAAAAS
+331 TAAAAAS
-338 FFASFGFFASIIFL
+338 FFASFGFFSAVIFL
-352 PRYFQT
+352 PRYFQS
-358 VLGETATNSGYAT
+358 VLGESATNSGYAT

-422 WVLRFWMFL
+422 WVLRLWMFL
-431 AGLGVGPTLS
+431 AGLGIGPTLS

-483 GQLAA
+483 GQLVT
-488 TIPAELAKAA
+488 TIPAELATAA

-525 QALIGLIPVQYLEA
+525 QALISLIPVQYLDA

-548 ADAIGSIF
+548 ADAIGAIF

-577 LRGGAKGAPAEM
+577 LRGGAKGAPTEM

>member
-1 MTTAICIGEPYRS
+1 
-14 AGKCGAEYDSC
+14 
-25 NAKYRR
+25 
-31 KPDGAILEVYAMPT
+31 MPT
-45 IKSRRPVSAKK
+45 PKTRRPAAAKNTATAKK
-56 RSVAKAA
+56 PSASNSTI
-63 PAPAGA
+63 APAGA

-98 TALPK
+98 TALPQ

-278 LIGLTNVQTNAF
+278 LIGLTNVQTSDF

-310 FIEAKVEE
+310 FIEAKVQE

-331 AAAAAAS
+331 TAAAAAS
-338 FFASFGFFASIIFL
+338 FFASFGFFSAVIFL
-352 PRYFQT
+352 PRYFQS
-358 VLGETATNSGYAT
+358 VLGESATNSGYAT

-379 ISSVAAGQMVA
+379 ISSVAAGQLVA

-402 ILLVAAASVLLTN
+402 ILLGAAASVLLTN

-422 WVLRFWMFL
+422 WVLRLWMFL
-431 AGLGVGPTLS
+431 AGLGIGPTLS

-483 GQLAA
+483 GQLV
-488 TIPAELAKAA
+488 TSIPAELATAA

-525 QALIGLIPVQYLEA
+525 QALIGLIPVQYLDA

-548 ADAIGSIF
+548 ADAIGAIF

-577 LRGGAKGAPAEM
+577 LRGGAKGAPTEM

>member
-1 MTTAICIGEPYRS
+1 MATVRRS
-14 AGKCGAEYDSC
+14 PLRSNKGKRQS
-25 NAKYRR
+25 
-31 KPDGAILEVYAMPT
+31 
-45 IKSRRPVSAKK
+45 SA
-56 RSVAKAA
+56 V
-63 PAPAGA
+63 PAPSGHAA
-69 DLSKRAKQG
+69 ENLSRRAKQG
-78 IILAI
+78 IVVAI

-98 TALPK
+98 TALPQ
-103 IITDLS
+103 IITELN

-146 AGVGLFLIGSVLAG
+146 TGVGLFLGGSALAG
-160 LSQNIEQLIIFRGI
+160 LSQTIEQLILFRGI

-187 ATIGDLYSA
+187 ATIGDLFSA

-204 LFGAVFGLA
+204 LFGAVFGLS
-213 SLIGPAL
+213 SLVGPAL

-237 LPIGLISIAIILV
+237 IPIGLLSIAIILL
-250 ELPTIKGRANQKIDF
+250 ELPTFRGRPNQKIDY
-265 LGALVF
+265 LGAIVF

-278 LIGLTNVQTNAF
+278 LIGLTNVQTNEF
-290 ATPEVAGLISLGLA
+290 ATPPVAGLISAGLA
-304 LLGLFL
+304 ILGVFI
-310 FIEAKVEE
+310 FIEAKAVE

-331 AAAAAAS
+331 AAAAAAT
-338 FFASFGFFASIIFL
+338 FFASFGFFAAVIFL

-358 VLGETATNSGYAT
+358 VLGETATSSGYAT

-379 ISSVAAGQMVA
+379 ISSISAGQLVA

-402 ILLVAAASVLLTN
+402 ILLVTAGSLLLTN

-422 WVLRFWMFL
+422 WVLRGWMFL

-453 KFLGAATSN
+453 TYLGAATSN

-472 VGLALVGSYFG
+472 VGLAIVGSYFG
-483 GQLAA
+483 GQLTS
-488 TIPAELAKAA
+488 TIPAELMAAA
-498 PAGTFTPFFTAIGGD
+498 PSGTFDPFFAATGGNLD
-513 LAQLT
+513 QLT
-518 NVGGQFD
+518 NVGGAFD
-525 QALIGLIPVQYLEA
+525 PALLALIPPEYAEA
-539 FFTAIKAGI
+539 FFGAVKAGI
-548 ADAIGSIF
+548 ADAIGAIF
-556 WLSVVAS
+556 WLAVVSS
-563 LVAFVAATLIEEIP
+563 LVALLAATLIEEIP
-577 LRGGAKGAPAEM
+577 LRSGSRAGAPAEL